1 MPDAEAAAGELA
13 EALSLGEEAVERPRL
28 VMK

>member
-1 MPDAEAAAGELA
+1 MPDAEAAAGELTA
-13 EALSLGEEAVERPRL
+13 ALSWGEEAVERPRL